1 MLQKSGCPPR
11 FIQLIRELHDGMT
24 ARVRFGGEL
33 SDPFEVTRG
42 VKQGCVLAPV
52 LFNIYVQCIT
62 RLLATAIGESDTIR
76 LNYRTDRSLFNLRKL
91 KSESLISKSNL
102 LELQYADD
110 CAFVADSAE
119 SMQRILTHSAELYR
133 KLGLNIN
140 IQKTEFM
147 KYNARRTADHVN
159 LSIEDQNLKKVPC
172 FKYLGSYISANCTM
186 DDEVNYRIGQANGA

>member
-62 RLLATAIGESDTIR
+62 RLLATAIGENDT
-76 LNYRTDRSLFNLRKL
+76 
-91 KSESLISKSNL
+91 
-102 LELQYADD
+102 
-110 CAFVADSAE
+110 FV
-119 SMQRILTHSAELYR
+119 
-133 KLGLNIN
+133 
-140 IQKTEFM
+140 
-147 KYNARRTADHVN
+147 
-159 LSIEDQNLKKVPC
+159 
-172 FKYLGSYISANCTM
+172 
-186 DDEVNYRIGQANGA
+186 